1 MQLQGHLFL
10 RGSMSVIIGIW
21 AEGREGVFKN
31 SPLFLA
37 QVSVSMKGGLSQT
50 SNMGFG
56 AVLSQG
62 PRHDLACA

>member
-31 SPLFLA
+31 SPLFF
-37 QVSVSMKGGLSQT
+37 GTSQCEHERRIVA
-50 SNMGFG
+50 N
-56 AVLSQG
+56 L
-62 PRHDLACA
+62 